1 MIQIRRAKIHESR
14 DILDFYRNI
23 INTPNDDFNPKWN
36 ENYPDLEYIE
46 NSILKEELYIYKPD
60 EKIVSSIIVNN
71 NFGGRYNDANWIVN
85 AEASETVVIHAFAV
99 DPGCRGKKISKEI
112 FNIIRKYSLK
122 NNKKA
127 IRVDI
132 IYGNDGAESVFK
144 HLGFN
149 YIDTVEEYYD
159 AVGFERFLL
168 YEYDLK

>member
-1 MIQIRRAKIHESR
+1 MIQIRRAKIHESM

-71 NFGGRYNDANWIVN
+71 NFGGRYNDANWTVN
-85 AEASETVVIHAFAV
+85 AEASEIVVIHAFAV

-122 NNKKA
+122 NNKKT

-144 HLGFN
+144 HLGFK

>member
-46 NSILKEELYIYKPD
+46 NSILKEELYIYKHD
-60 EKIVSSIIVNN
+60 KKIVSSIIVNN
-71 NFGGRYNDANWIVN
+71 NFGGRYNDANWPVN
-85 AEASETVVIHAFAV
+85 AESNETVVIHAFAV
-99 DPGCRGKKISKEI
+99 DPSCRGKKISKEI

-122 NNKKA
+122 NNKNA

-144 HLGFN
+144 HLGFK
-149 YIDTVEEYYD
+149 YIDTVEEYCD

>member
-1 MIQIRRAKIHESR
+1 MIQIRRAKIHESM

-71 NFGGRYNDANWIVN
+71 NFGGRYNDANWTVN
-85 AEASETVVIHAFAV
+85 AEASEIVVIHAFAV

-122 NNKKA
+122 NNKKT

-144 HLGFN
+144 

>member
-1 MIQIRRAKIHESR
+1 MIQIRRAKIHESM

-36 ENYPDLEYIE
+36 ENYPDLKYIE
-46 NSILKEELYIYKPD
+46 NSILKEELYIYKHD
-60 EKIVSSIIVNN
+60 KKIVSSIIVNN
-71 NFGGRYNDANWIVN
+71 NFGGRYNDANWTVN

-99 DPGCRGKKISKEI
+99 DPNCRGKKISKEI

-122 NNKKA
+122 NNKKT

-144 HLGFN
+144 HLGFK